1 MERTAVIAAYFP
13 AGTSVKNMQHWAQ
26 LTTSNKYQFFDY
38 GAVGNYKRY
47 KQFSPPEIDLT
58 KLHIVPIGLFCGD
71 GDELADTADVN
82 WLRTQ
87 LSSSVLKFDKIYKGY
102 GHVTFVVGKT
112 SEYVYDLIDFL
123 DTYAVEV
130 PSAVVE

>member
-1 MERTAVIAAYFP
+1 M
-13 AGTSVKNMQHWAQ
+13 NMQHWAQ

-38 GAVGNYKRY
+38 GAVDNYRKYKR
-47 KQFSPPEIDLT
+47 FSPPEINLT
-58 KLHIVPIGLFCGD
+58 TLHLVPIGLFCGE
-71 GDELADTADVN
+71 GDELADTDDVN

-87 LSSSVLKFDKIYKGY
+87 LSDKVLKFDKIYKEY

-123 DTYAVEV
+123 DTYAE
-130 PSAVVE
+130 